1 MQLNGDVEKAAL
13 CRGRNELL
21 PGVAQEK
28 AGGENQGETL
38 ILRGLAIKGERNGL
52 VAGGEHGV
60 KKGFLFLVFKM
71 GENCNIFIC

>member
-1 MQLNGDVEKAAL
+1 M
-13 CRGRNELL
+13 
-21 PGVAQEK
+21 
-28 AGGENQGETL
+28 GGENQGETL

-52 VAGGEHGV
+52 VAGREHGV